1 MIWKKFSNLERC
13 YMESLMD
20 QRLTWQDFQLDMRT
34 GNVKIKLVMTH
45 EQCDLYAAEHF
56 EKLLVIILGIII

>member
-1 MIWKKFSNLERC
+1 
-13 YMESLMD
+13 MD
-20 QRLTWQDFQLDMRT
+20 QMLTWQDFQLDMRT